1 MTFEIHA
8 EGIADCGFWI
18 ATSED
23 VPGLCVQADSFDE
36 MVEIVTA
43 LVPEL
48 LELNYIV
55 VGQPTIPLRIMAE
68 KTTAVR
74 VAA

>member
-1 MTFEIHA
+1 MKLEIHA
-8 EGIADCGFWI
+8 EWIADPGIWV

-36 MVEIVTA
+36 MVDIVTT

-48 LELNYIV
+48 LELNHV
-55 VGQPTIPLRIMAE
+55 VVHQPTIPLHITAE
-68 KTTAVR
+68 KIATVRTAV
-74 VAA
+74 